1 MKIVAY
7 DPSKD
12 PEFKKFIEE
21 IEKESEEIKKES
33 VERAQAI
40 ICHAYVEE
48 LLKELLKKR
57 LIKDKD
63 FLKSLEK
70 LISFSRLLTLCYIT
84 GIVNKAER
92 KDIKLLA
99 KIRNRFAHKREIK
112 SFNAEDIPELC
123 NDLRIPKPL
132 TIELTPQ
139 EKFIKTAAYYIQI
152 LNLKLKYTKKVKLVE
167 EESDELKVLDTLY
180 A

>member
-1 MKIVAY
+1 MAKTMKIVAY

-12 PEFKKFIEE
+12 PEFKEFI
-21 IEKESEEIKKES
+21 KEIKKES
-33 VERAQAI
+33 ERAQAI

-63 FLKSLEK
+63 FLKSLKK

-99 KIRNRFAHKREIK
+99 KIRNRFAHKRKIK

-132 TIELTPQ
+132 TRELTPQ
-139 EKFIKTAAYYIQI
+139 EKFIKTAGYYIQI
-152 LNLKLKYTKKVKLVE
+152 LNLKLKYTKKVRFVE
-167 EESDELKVLDTLY
+167 KESRALKVLDSLFI
-180 A
+180 